1 MEWTWDLISYSLI
14 HKQSHFSLSLSFC
27 ERRSSKYVHFLMTA
41 GFSSATDTGPR
52 ASWWLF
58 AHIPLLN
65 VHPEP
70 WICYFDISY
79 KRIFYPPPSLP
90 SSQAITAKDG
100 EIICVWSIIGWLSLW
115 KHVWDC
121 FRMRGYDAQ
130 IFPGFL
136 HSGFGGPDTSQY
148 VWVLQATAVLFGCL
162 FLWHS
167 HSVLFSNTDFHA
179 YVHVW
184 QHCKPSHFFRAN
196 EPWWL
201 GLTVLWVWSWISAR

>member
-1 MEWTWDLISYSLI
+1 MSTPSPGFVISI
-14 HKQSHFSLSLSFC
+14 FHIK
-27 ERRSSKYVHFLMTA
+27 ESS
-41 GFSSATDTGPR
+41 
-52 ASWWLF
+52 
-58 AHIPLLN
+58 I
-65 VHPEP
+65 
-70 WICYFDISY
+70 
-79 KRIFYPPPSLP
+79 PPSLP

-136 HSGFGGPDTSQY
+136 HSGFGGPDTSKY

-201 GLTVLWVWSWISAR
+201 ELTVLWVWSWISAHTKGVQYWQKCIFIFWDFVDSKISSNCRWLFFVFVFLHWFRLV